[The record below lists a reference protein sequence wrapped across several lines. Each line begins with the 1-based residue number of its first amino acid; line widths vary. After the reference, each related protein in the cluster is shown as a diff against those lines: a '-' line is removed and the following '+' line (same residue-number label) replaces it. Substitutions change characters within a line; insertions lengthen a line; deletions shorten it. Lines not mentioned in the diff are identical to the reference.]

1 MLLEDHPDSRELFV
15 QALENAGAVVQAF
28 GTVEAAFVA
37 LDRVRPS
44 VIVADIGLPGEDGNS
59 FIRRVRAHDIAALR
73 AIPAIAVT
81 AYATAADRTAS
92 MTAGFQRH
100 LSKPVDPAD
109 LVVAV
114 HEVGRRP
121 RKDR

>member
-1 MLLEDHPDSRELFV
+1 MSYGWSGNTPLRTYAE
-15 QALENAGAVVQAF
+15 VQAF

-59 FIRRVRAHDIAALR
+59 FIRRVRAHHVAALR

-81 AYATAADRTAS
+81 AYATAADRTAA

-114 HEVGRRP
+114 YEVNRRP
-121 RKDR
+121 RRKG

>member
-1 MLLEDHPDSRELFV
+1 M
-15 QALENAGAVVQAF
+15 
-28 GTVEAAFVA
+28 
-37 LDRVRPS
+37 
-44 VIVADIGLPGEDGNS
+44 IVADIGLPGEDGNS
-59 FIRRVRAHDIAALR
+59 FIRRVRAHHIAALR

-114 HEVGRRP
+114 HEVSRLR